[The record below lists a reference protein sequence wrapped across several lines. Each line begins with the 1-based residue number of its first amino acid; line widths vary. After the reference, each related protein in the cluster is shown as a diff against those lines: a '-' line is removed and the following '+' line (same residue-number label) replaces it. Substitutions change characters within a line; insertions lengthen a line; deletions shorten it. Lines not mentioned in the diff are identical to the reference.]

1 MFLHAGV
8 PPSIRRC
15 RASRQEHWF
24 TKRVRGGPS
33 RLKRTSQ
40 RALLAL
46 GLTGSDTRPGDGV
59 HDTGE
64 HSEDEQTGGAL
75 CAGRGYTT
83 ESIRRATSS
92 ALPAA
97 EGGFGPVISVEDMV
111 RTLTYSTDPVWE
123 LIRREAE
130 IGAGNEPQLASSL
143 YATVLNHRCLEDTLA
158 FHLANELASPFF
170 QATQYVKLF
179 RDALYQ
185 EESYREAIR
194 ADLLA
199 VVRRD
204 PAMKHCVAV
213 LMYNKGFAA
222 LQAYRLAHWLWR
234 QDRKVLAL
242 FLQSEISKSFA
253 VDIHPAARIGS
264 GVLVDHATGIVIGET
279 AVVGDD
285 VSMLHNVTLGGTGK
299 EAGDRHPK
307 VGRGVLLGAGAT
319 VLGNIRIGDGAQITA
334 SSVVLKDVAP
344 YAIVNGV
351 PAREIGKLS
360 YPKGVYPAFEMDQR
374 AAAAARA
381 RANGQYRQVVEEPLS
396 SVDWYLG
403 DSI

>member
-1 MFLHAGV
+1 
-8 PPSIRRC
+8 
-15 RASRQEHWF
+15 
-24 TKRVRGGPS
+24 
-33 RLKRTSQ
+33 
-40 RALLAL
+40 
-46 GLTGSDTRPGDGV
+46 
-59 HDTGE
+59 
-64 HSEDEQTGGAL
+64 
-75 CAGRGYTT
+75 
-83 ESIRRATSS
+83 
-92 ALPAA
+92 
-97 EGGFGPVISVEDMV
+97 MV

-123 LIRREAE
+123 LVRREAE
-130 IGAGNEPQLASSL
+130 FGAGNEPQLASSL
-143 YATVLNHRCLEDTLA
+143 YATVLNHRRLEDTLA

-179 RDALYQ
+179 RDALYR
-185 EESYREAIR
+185 EKAYREAIR

-213 LMYNKGFAA
+213 LMYNKGYAA
-222 LQAYRLAHWLWR
+222 LQAYRLAHWLWQ
-234 QDRKVLAL
+234 QDRRVLAL
-242 FLQSEISKSFA
+242 FLQSEISKCFA

-264 GVLVDHATGIVIGET
+264 GVMIDHATGIVIGET

-344 YAIVNGV
+344 YAVVSGV
-351 PAREIGKLS
+351 PAREVGKLS

-374 AAAAARA
+374 AATAARV
-381 RANGQYRQVVEEPLS
+381 RADGRHRRSTEEPASTPDL
-396 SVDWYLG
+396 YLG